1 MTVFYILLGVVV
13 GYIFKPQIDKLMF
26 AIVKM
31 FRGKGGS

>member
-13 GYIFKPQIDKLMF
+13 GYIFKPQIDKLLYKI
-26 AIVKM
+26 AEM